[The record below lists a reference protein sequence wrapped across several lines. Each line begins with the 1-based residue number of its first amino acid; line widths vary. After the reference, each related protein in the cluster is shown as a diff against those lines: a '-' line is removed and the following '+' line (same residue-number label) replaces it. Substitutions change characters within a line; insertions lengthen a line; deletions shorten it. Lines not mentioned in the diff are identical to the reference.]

1 MSRKP
6 PPRPEHPLKVVW
18 AKMADS
24 FPRAGAPVARPSL
37 AIAHA
42 SDLPRTIKGRISCVV
57 CAYNEAERIGAILE
71 AVHRH
76 PALHEVIVVNDGS
89 TDATE
94 ALLAEYPE
102 IRVVSYAPNRGKT
115 YALSRGIA
123 LAMGEHLMLLDA
135 DLAGVRSSDIQAL
148 ADPVLHGWAQVSIS
162 LRANSLAIYRSVG
175 LDFVSGERVIPAR
188 LGREAIAAMQALPR
202 WGGEAFL
209 NGLITRDRLSIAVVD
224 WPGVFNIRKFHKV
237 GRWRGLWEE
246 VAMTLDAV
254 RVLSP
259 WGVAGQNLAMLA
271 LVRRTTRQRR
281 AGQTE
286 MSWTRSLNRRRRTSQ

>member
-1 MSRKP
+1 MRDDP
-6 PPRPEHPLKVVW
+6 TPGPNRPLKIVW
-18 AKMADS
+18 AKMTES
-24 FPRAGAPVARPSL
+24 FPRPAASADRPSL
-37 AIAHA
+37 AIAHE
-42 SDLPRTIKGRISCVV
+42 SDLPRTLKGRISCVV

-94 ALLAEYPE
+94 ALLAGYPQ
-102 IRVVSYAPNRGKT
+102 IRVVSYSPNRGKT

-123 LAMGEHLMLLDA
+123 LAMGEYLMLLDA
-135 DLAGVRSSDIQAL
+135 DLAGVRPSDIQTL
-148 ADPVLHGWAQVSIS
+148 ADPVVQGWAQVSIS
-162 LRANSLAIYRSVG
+162 LRANSLAIYRGVG

-188 LGREAIAAMQALPR
+188 LGREAIAQMQRLPR

-209 NGLITRDRLSIAVVD
+209 NGLITRDKLTIAVVD

-237 GRWRGLWEE
+237 GRWRGVWEE
-246 VAMTLDAV
+246 FAMTFDAL

-259 WGVAGQNLAMLA
+259 WGVVRQNLAMLS
-271 LVRRTTRQRR
+271 LVRRPAR
-281 AGQTE
+281 ARWAAQTE